1 MRLPSLLLAAALSL
15 SPLASRAAAPVELRF
30 TDFFAQPIGPRG
42 LEPSAKLLSVNGQ
55 AVKLTGFMVRRE
67 QPQAGSFLLVPV
79 PITMAEHADGEADD
93 LPPSAVTVVLAS
105 GQRDRLVAFQ
115 PGPLTLSGRLEFGAA
130 EDATGR
136 VSWVRLHLDPAA
148 LATQAG
154 TAAPAHTHGHSH

>member
-15 SPLASRAAAPVELRF
+15 SPLVSGAAAPVELHF

-42 LEPSAKLLSVNGQ
+42 LEPSARLLAAHGKPVR
-55 AVKLTGFMVRRE
+55 LTGFMVRRE
-67 QPQAGSFLLVPV
+67 LPQAGSFLLTPV

-93 LPPSAVTVVLAS
+93 LPPSAVTVILAT

-115 PGPLTLSGRLEFGAA
+115 PGPMTLTGRIEFGAA

-136 VSWVRLHLDPAA
+136 VSWLRLHLDPAA
-148 LATQAG
+148 LAAEASRAT
-154 TAAPAHTHGHSH
+154 PAHAHGHSH